1 MINRIPY
8 LLICFMLFA
17 CKKDAE
23 KLELTETG
31 LVYPAG
37 FPEVEFPENNPYSQA
52 SVELGRLLFHDERLS
67 NDNALSCASCHLSQ
81 FAFATQDAMNLG
93 SDGALGVRNAPSLG
107 NVAYHPYFTR
117 EGGVP
122 TLEMQILVPIQ
133 EHNEFNSN
141 IISIVEEL
149 ANDSEYQRL
158 SQEAYEQAL
167 TPFVLTRSI
176 ANFERTLITGETKY
190 DRFVN
195 GDASAFNA
203 DEMAGFELFTSEE
216 LQCVSCHSGFNFSN
230 YEIVN
235 NGLYSTYPDPGL
247 ARLTGLESD
256 SGKFKVASLRN
267 VALTPP
273 YMHDG
278 AMNTLEEVIDHYAAG
293 GAGHSQ
299 QDERVHGFVLNS
311 VEKEQLIA
319 FLHALTDYSFCQ
331 D

>member
-17 CKKDAE
+17 CKKDAVN
-23 KLELTETG
+23 LELTETG

-167 TPFVLTRSI
+167 TPFVLTRAI
-176 ANFERTLITGETKY
+176 ANFERTLISGQSKY
-190 DRFVN
+190 DRYSN
-195 GDASAFNA
+195 GDLSAFSA
-203 DEMAGFELFTSEE
+203 DELAGLELFNSEE
-216 LQCVSCHSGFNFSN
+216 LQCATCHSGFNFSN

-267 VALTPP
+267 VALTLP

-278 AMNTLEEVIDHYAAG
+278 SINSLGEVLDHYAAG
-293 GAGHSQ
+293 GAGHAQ
-299 QDERVHGFVLNS
+299 QDGRVQGFELNS

-319 FLHALTDYSFCQ
+319 FLHTLTDYSFCQ